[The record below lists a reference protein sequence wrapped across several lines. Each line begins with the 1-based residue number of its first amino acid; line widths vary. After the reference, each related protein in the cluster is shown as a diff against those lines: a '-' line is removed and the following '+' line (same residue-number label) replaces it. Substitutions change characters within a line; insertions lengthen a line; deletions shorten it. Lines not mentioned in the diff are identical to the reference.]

1 MPEPQDE
8 PATSGGL
15 SRLLARRRNTP
26 AEAPVDAVIVT
37 GQVLPPGSPQGI
49 AAAAP
54 PLDAKAQTAAL
65 TRLFSHA
72 HEPLGLLGA
81 FGNGM
86 ASLHGELGDMG
97 KRLQSAHSAKDWE
110 SYARALRQLIDKYIR
125 TIDVE
130 DPLAGPTDA
139 EKLRDLLRQTL
150 AGALASL
157 LHSAPDLAAEAEALG
172 GGLRL
177 WRPGHDLMGLSQRL
191 RELCHQIGVRSGDSQ
206 EQQVL
211 LLGLFDLLLENVGEL
226 LDDSSWLQ
234 GQISVVRD
242 LISGPLD
249 QRSIEDAR
257 IGLREVIYKQ
267 GLLKQGIAESKQA
280 MKQMMMSFVDD
291 LNGMAVTTGEFHE
304 RVSGYSLAIR
314 DARSIS
320 DLNKLMQDVLQDT
333 GRIQQQA
340 LRARD
345 HLIAAREE
353 VEAAERRI
361 QSLEKELN
369 DVAGLVSVDQLTGAL
384 NRRGFDEL
392 FQREAA
398 RTERSSQPL
407 CVALLDLDNFRL
419 INEHHGHPG
428 GDAVLRHLVQVSQL
442 MLRAT
447 DGIARFGGEEFVIL
461 LPDSSLS
468 ESVSAI
474 NRLLRALSVRPLV
487 YEDARVFVTFSAGV
501 ALRAPNESGET
512 LIKRAD
518 KSMYDAKKAG
528 KNRVVSAG

>member
-8 PATSGGL
+8 PSASGGL
-15 SRLLARRRNTP
+15 SRLLARRRNTSGDGQ
-26 AEAPVDAVIVT
+26 VLT
-37 GQVLPPGSPQGI
+37 GQVLPAGSPAGI
-49 AAAAP
+49 PTSAAP
-54 PLDAKAQTAAL
+54 QDAKAQTAAL
-65 TRLFSHA
+65 TRLFSHV

-97 KRLQSAHSAKDWE
+97 KRLQSAHAAKDWE
-110 SYARALRQLIDKYIR
+110 TYSRALRQLIDKYIR

-150 AGALASL
+150 AGALSSL
-157 LHSAPDLAAEAEALG
+157 LHSAPDLAAEAESLG
-172 GGLRL
+172 GALRL
-177 WRPGHDLMGLSQRL
+177 WRPGNDLMALSQRL

-234 GQISVVRD
+234 SQIAVVRD

-257 IGLREVIYKQ
+257 TSLREVIYKQ
-267 GLLKQGIAESKQA
+267 GLLKQGIADSKQA

-314 DARSIS
+314 DARSIA

-345 HLIAAREE
+345 HLIAARED

-384 NRRGFDEL
+384 NRRGFEEL

-398 RTERSSQPL
+398 RTERSSQPI

-468 ESVSAI
+468 ESLSAM

-487 YEDARVFVTFSAGV
+487 YEDARIFVTFSAGV
-501 ALRAPNESGET
+501 ALRTPSESGET
-512 LIKRAD
+512 LVKRAD
-518 KSMYDAKKAG
+518 KAMYDAKKAG

>member
-1 MPEPQDE
+1 MSEPQDE
-8 PATSGGL
+8 PSAPAGL
-15 SRLLARRRNTP
+15 SRLLARRRN
-26 AEAPVDAVIVT
+26 AAPEPVVDAVIVT
-37 GQVLPPGSPQGI
+37 GQVLPPGSPSGI
-49 AAAAP
+49 RTAPAADP
-54 PLDAKAQTAAL
+54 KAQTAAL
-65 TRLFSHA
+65 TRLFAHA
-72 HEPLGLLGA
+72 HEPLELLRA

-97 KRLQSAHSAKDWE
+97 KRLQSAHAAKDWE
-110 SYARALRQLIDKYIR
+110 AYARALRQLIDKYIR
-125 TIDVE
+125 TIDVD

-172 GGLRL
+172 GGLRQ
-177 WRPGHDLMGLSQRL
+177 WRPGQDLSGLAQRL

-257 IGLREVIYKQ
+257 LGLREVIYKQ
-267 GLLKQGIAESKQA
+267 GLLKQGIAESKLA

-291 LNGMAVTTGEFHE
+291 LNGMAVTTGEFHD

-340 LRARD
+340 ARARD

-353 VEAAERRI
+353 VDAAERRI
-361 QSLEKELN
+361 QSLEKELS

-384 NRRGFDEL
+384 NRRGFEEL

-398 RTERSSQPL
+398 RTERSSNPL
-407 CVALLDLDNFRL
+407 CAALLDLDNFRL

-428 GDAVLRHLVQVSQL
+428 GDAVLRHLVDVSRL

-461 LPDSSLS
+461 LPDSSMT
-468 ESVSAI
+468 ESVSAM

-487 YEDARVFVTFSAGV
+487 YEDARIFVTFSAGV
-501 ALRAPNESGET
+501 ALRAPGEGADT

-518 KSMYDAKKAG
+518 KAMYEAKKAG